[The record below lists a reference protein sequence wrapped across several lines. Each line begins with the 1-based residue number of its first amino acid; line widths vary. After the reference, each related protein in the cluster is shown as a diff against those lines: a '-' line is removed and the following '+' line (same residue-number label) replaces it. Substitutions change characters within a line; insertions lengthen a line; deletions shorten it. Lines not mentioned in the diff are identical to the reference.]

1 MSEKRLTRAL
11 RYRRIVIGGG
21 MVAFL
26 VVVSLLAP
34 FVAGKSLY
42 SFDLSARLSASS
54 ARHILGC
61 DDFGRDLLARIVLG
75 SRVSLTVGLVS
86 QIVAL
91 VVGTGLGL
99 LAGYYGKGWDNL
111 IMRFMDILF
120 SFPSLLL
127 AIALLTI
134 FGPGLGNIILAVGL
148 VSTPA
153 FARLVRGTVL
163 SVKEKEFIEAARAVG
178 MSDGRLI
185 GLHLLPN
192 VIGPVIVYATM
203 GIGDAILTEAGLS
216 FLGLGIQPPN
226 PSWGGMLANGK
237 NFINTSPN
245 EVIFSGVAIVLTVVA
260 FNTLGDGIRDYL
272 DPKD

>member
-1 MSEKRLTRAL
+1 
-11 RYRRIVIGGG
+11 
-21 MVAFL
+21 
-26 VVVSLLAP
+26 
-34 FVAGKSLY
+34 
-42 SFDLSARLSASS
+42 
-54 ARHILGC
+54 
-61 DDFGRDLLARIVLG
+61 
-75 SRVSLTVGLVS
+75 
-86 QIVAL
+86 
-91 VVGTGLGL
+91 
-99 LAGYYGKGWDNL
+99 
-111 IMRFMDILF
+111 
-120 SFPSLLL
+120 
-127 AIALLTI
+127 
-134 FGPGLGNIILAVGL
+134 
-148 VSTPA
+148 
-153 FARLVRGTVL
+153 
-163 SVKEKEFIEAARAVG
+163 